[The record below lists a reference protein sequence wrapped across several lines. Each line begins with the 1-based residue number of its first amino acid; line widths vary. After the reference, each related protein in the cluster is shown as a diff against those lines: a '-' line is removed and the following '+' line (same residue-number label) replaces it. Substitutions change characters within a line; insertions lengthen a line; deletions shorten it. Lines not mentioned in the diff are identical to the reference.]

1 MIAQRLSPDIRW
13 IAAAAPAYLKRFG
26 TPQTPHDLKD
36 HCCVRIRLG
45 NDQVYQW
52 EFDQGADMISVATPE
67 ALTVDASHA
76 ALGLGLN
83 GLGIIYGGEPVL
95 RPYVESGALR
105 SVLADWGSMGSGFHI
120 YYSGR
125 RHVPTGLRLLIALI
139 RELRPLGL

>member
-1 MIAQRLSPDIRW
+1 MIAQRLSPETRW

-36 HCCVRIRLG
+36 HRRVRIQFG

-52 EFDQGADMISVATPE
+52 EFEQDADTISVATSG

-105 SVLADWGSMGSGFHI
+105 PVLADWSSMGSGFYI

-125 RHVPTGLRLLIALI
+125 RQVPTGLRLLIELI